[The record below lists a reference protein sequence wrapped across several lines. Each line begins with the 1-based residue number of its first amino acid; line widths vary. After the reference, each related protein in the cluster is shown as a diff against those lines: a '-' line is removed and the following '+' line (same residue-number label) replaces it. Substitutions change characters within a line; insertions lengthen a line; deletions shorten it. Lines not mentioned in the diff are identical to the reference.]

1 MMGNK
6 WVKDGQKKAALGLR
20 LYELDL
26 KALELMAGAA
36 GLTVSEMARLAIRE
50 AAQARGIMPTA
61 EESRREGV
69 IV

>member
-1 MMGNK
+1 MGEK
-6 WVKDGQKKAALGLR
+6 WVKDGQKKSQIAVR
-20 LYELDL
+20 MYDLDL

-36 GLTVSEMARLAIRE
+36 GLTVSEMARVAIRE